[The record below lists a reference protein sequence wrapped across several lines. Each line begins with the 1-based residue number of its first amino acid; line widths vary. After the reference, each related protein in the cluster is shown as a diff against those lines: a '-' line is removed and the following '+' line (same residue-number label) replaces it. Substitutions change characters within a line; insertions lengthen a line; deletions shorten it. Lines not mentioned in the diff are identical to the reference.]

1 MIKRCKFQIRDNL
14 GRLWGQADTTG
25 PLESVC
31 CQGRVLYRL
40 VDGEYIIDEDQPDWM
55 QRPKRKDS
63 VNFRWPS
70 PTYRGDWLV
79 TSRDGQTIESADN
92 RERMLAVAQR
102 GQSRALWEWIGREY
116 TRCEVPAVSRH
127 VQFENA
133 FYRQPV
139 EAREEWLVCS
149 AAGRV
154 WARANRVDSL
164 LSVQASGNRRAL
176 WRLVGGEYV
185 LWMVGDKLVHP

>member
-1 MIKRCKFQIRDNL
+1 MIKRYKYQVRDNL

-25 PLESVC
+25 PLEGVC
-31 CQGRVLYRL
+31 CQGRILYTL
-40 VDGEYIIDEDQPDWM
+40 FGGEYEIDNNQPEWM
-55 QRPKRKDS
+55 QRPKRDDPA
-63 VNFRWPS
+63 NFRWPS
-70 PTYRGDWLV
+70 AKYRGAWLV
-79 TSRDGQTIESADN
+79 TTRDGQRIATSDN
-92 RERMLAVAQR
+92 KEQMLVVAQR
-102 GQSRALWEWIGREY
+102 GRARALWEWTGTEY
-116 TRCEVPAVSRH
+116 ARHNVPIVSRH
-127 VQFENA
+127 ILFENA

-154 WARANRVDSL
+154 WARGNRVDSL